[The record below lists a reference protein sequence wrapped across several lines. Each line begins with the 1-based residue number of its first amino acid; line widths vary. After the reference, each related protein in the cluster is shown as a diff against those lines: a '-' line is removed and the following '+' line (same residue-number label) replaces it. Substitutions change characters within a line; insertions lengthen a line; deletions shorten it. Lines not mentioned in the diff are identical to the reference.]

1 MPKGISFSPILI
13 ALILASGLLIYLY
26 LPVDTEQQQKKSIA
40 TPVTAYTVSEVKFP
54 VVVEALG
61 TANANESV
69 MLTAQKSDIVQ
80 SIEFDDGDLVEKG
93 QLLIKLSD
101 REERARL
108 NELDINLQEAKRQL
122 KRIDN
127 LAQKSVASKQLLD
140 EQEANV
146 KALKA
151 QLEVAKAQLEEL
163 ELRAPF
169 SGLLGVRQVSL
180 GALVMPGDLIATLDD
195 LHIIK

>member
-1 MPKGISFSPILI
+1 MVK
-13 ALILASGLLIYLY
+13 
-26 LPVDTEQQQKKSIA
+26 E
-40 TPVTAYTVSEVKFP
+40 KFP
-54 VVVEALG
+54 VTVEALG

-80 SIEFDDGDLVEKG
+80 SIEFDDGDLVKKG

-127 LAQKSVASKQLLD
+127 LAQKSVASAQLLD

-151 QLEVAKAQLEEL
+151 QLEVAKAQLEERL
-163 ELRAPF
+163 YSFDTEVESNTIEVHVSRLRKKLGRERIETVR
-169 SGLLGVRQVSL
+169 GLGYRL
-180 GALVMPGDLIATLDD
+180 GAP
-195 LHIIK
+195 